1 MSGMVKEKKWT
12 GDISNRVE
20 RFETGG
26 FSGDLFHTRSVL
38 GALGLR
44 SERVPVGKT
53 GEERKILMG
62 PEKVKDST
70 KEFEKA
76 LALKEGRKYV
86 LRLYVTGTTPKSVI
100 AIRNIRKICD
110 EYLKGTYD
118 LEVID
123 IYQQPVLAKGEQI
136 IAAPT
141 LLKKLPLPLRRFIG
155 DMSNTEKILLGL
167 DFKPKKK

>member
-1 MSGMVKEKKWT
+1 
-12 GDISNRVE
+12 
-20 RFETGG
+20 
-26 FSGDLFHTRSVL
+26 
-38 GALGLR
+38 
-44 SERVPVGKT
+44 
-53 GEERKILMG
+53 MG

-110 EYLKGTYD
+110 EYLKGAYD